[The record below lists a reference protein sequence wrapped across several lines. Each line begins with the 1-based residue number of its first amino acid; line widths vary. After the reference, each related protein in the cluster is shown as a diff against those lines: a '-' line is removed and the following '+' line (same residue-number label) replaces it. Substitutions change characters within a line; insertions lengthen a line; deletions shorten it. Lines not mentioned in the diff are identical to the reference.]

1 MKPIHFTFTY
11 LTVFV
16 VSLITDA
23 MNVELVTAIT
33 IAAILSILDKLG
45 RGIVLRE
52 SIAAL
57 YIFTCL
63 DMPLL
68 GYKVYN
74 FQNPLSRAF
83 KKYMLV
89 PEADYFNLALP
100 AIAGFCMMLS
110 IPMRNEGSSDEGD
123 TLKVTFEKCRRILVH
138 DQAVGVAIMLIGV
151 VALVLN
157 ELLPV
162 ALQYIGVILFFTSFA
177 GMLYVKYTEDLP
189 YRNVILFIF
198 IVFIILNGI
207 LIGMFTIVA
216 YMGITIFSYF
226 FMGSKVSLGRKI
238 SFFLFAIFF
247 VVVLQNTKTTYRKM
261 IRNSEIRDNKAA
273 TFAVLFFENLQQG
286 SSFFEERNFFL
297 IYTRMNQGNIV
308 TQVMQ
313 RIPTIQPFDDG
324 KYLFKTILSSFVP
337 RFLWPDKPEAGGRFN
352 MQYYAGKKMNL
363 VTSMN
368 VGPLGEAYGSF
379 GSRTAILFM
388 VLLGLFIRWVYGIVF
403 RISRKTPL
411 LVLWLPVMFYQITYS
426 AETDTLQIL
435 NSFIKTAF
443 FIWILYRILP
453 RWFGKSAR
461 TERARLNDVKVYS

>member
-1 MKPIHFTFTY
+1 M
-11 LTVFV
+11 
-16 VSLITDA
+16 TDA
-23 MNVELVTAIT
+23 LNTELVIGMT

-52 SIAAL
+52 SIATL

-63 DMPLL
+63 DMPML
-68 GYKVYN
+68 GYRVYN

-89 PEADYFNLALP
+89 PETDYFNLALP
-100 AIAGFCMMLS
+100 AISGFCMMLS
-110 IPMRNEGSSDEGD
+110 IPMRSEGSSDEGD

-138 DQAVGVAIMLIGV
+138 DQAVGMAIMFIGILSLI
-151 VALVLN
+151 LN

-162 ALQYIGVILFFTSFA
+162 SLQYIGIILFFTSFA

-198 IVFIILNGI
+198 VLFLILNGI

-261 IRNSEIRDNKAA
+261 IRNAEIRDNKAA

-286 SSFFEERNFFL
+286 SAFFEERNFFL

-313 RIPTIQPFDDG
+313 RIPVIQPFDDG

-352 MQYYAGKKMNL
+352 MQYYAGKKMNM

-379 GSRTAILFM
+379 GTRQAILFM

-435 NSFIKTAF
+435 NSFIKTTF
-443 FIWILYRILP
+443 FIWILYRFLP
-453 RWFGKSAR
+453 RWFGKSERTAR
-461 TERARLNDVKVYS
+461 AKLNDVKLYS

>member
-1 MKPIHFTFTY
+1 
-11 LTVFV
+11 
-16 VSLITDA
+16 
-23 MNVELVTAIT
+23 
-33 IAAILSILDKLG
+33 
-45 RGIVLRE
+45 
-52 SIAAL
+52 
-57 YIFTCL
+57 
-63 DMPLL
+63 
-68 GYKVYN
+68 
-74 FQNPLSRAF
+74 
-83 KKYMLV
+83 
-89 PEADYFNLALP
+89 
-100 AIAGFCMMLS
+100 MMLS
-110 IPMRNEGSSDEGD
+110 IPMRSEGSSDEGD
-123 TLKVTFEKCRRILVH
+123 TLKITLEKCRRILVH
-138 DQAVGVAIMLIGV
+138 DQAVGVALMLIGL
-151 VALVLN
+151 VALVVN

-162 ALQYIGVILFFTSFA
+162 SLQYIGIILFFTSFA
-177 GMLYVKYTEDLP
+177 GMLYVKYTEELP
-189 YRNVILFIF
+189 YRNIILFIF
-198 IVFIILNGI
+198 IVFLILNGI

-226 FMGSKVSLGRKI
+226 FMGSKVSLIRKI

-261 IRNSEIRDNKAA
+261 IRNAEIRDNKAA

-286 SSFFEERNFFL
+286 SAFFEERSFFL

-379 GSRTAILFM
+379 GTRQAILFM

-443 FIWILYRILP
+443 FVAILYRFLP
-453 RWFGKSAR
+453 RWFGKSER
-461 TERARLNDVKVYS
+461 TQRAKINDLKAYS

>member
-1 MKPIHFTFTY
+1 MKPIYFTFTY
-11 LTVFV
+11 LIIFV
-16 VSLITDA
+16 ISLLTDGLSA
-23 MNVELVTAIT
+23 ELVIAIT
-33 IAAILSILDKLG
+33 IAAVLSILDKLG

-63 DMPLL
+63 DMPLM

-74 FQNPLSRAF
+74 FQNTLSRAF

-110 IPMRNEGSSDEGD
+110 IPMRRDYSSDEGE
-123 TLKVTFEKCRRILVH
+123 TLKVTLEKCRRILVH
-138 DQAVGVAIMLIGV
+138 DQSVGIAIMLIGV
-151 VALVLN
+151 FSLVLN

-162 ALQYIGVILFFTSFA
+162 SLKYIGIILFFTSFA
-177 GMLYVKYTEDLP
+177 GMLYVKYTNDLP
-189 YRNVILFIF
+189 YRKIILFIF
-198 IVFIILNGI
+198 IIFIVLNGV

-216 YMGITIFSYF
+216 YMGITIFSF
-226 FMGSKVSLGRKI
+226 FFLGSRVSLLRKVT
-238 SFFLFAIFF
+238 FFILSIFF

-261 IRNSEIRDNKAA
+261 IRNAEIRDNKAA
-273 TFAVLFFENLQQG
+273 VFAVLFFENLQEG
-286 SSFFEERNFFL
+286 SSFFEERSFFV

-313 RIPTIQPFDDG
+313 RIPSMQPFDDG

-337 RFLWPDKPEAGGRFN
+337 RFLWQDKPEAGGRFN
-352 MQYYAGKKMNL
+352 MKFYAGKRLNMI
-363 VTSMN
+363 TSMN

-379 GSRTAILFM
+379 GVRPAILFM
-388 VLLGLFIRWVYGIVF
+388 VMLGLFIRWVYGIVF
-403 RISRKTPL
+403 RLSRNIPL
-411 LVLWLPVMFYQITYS
+411 LVLWLPVLFYQITYS

-435 NSFIKTAF
+435 NSFLKTAF
-443 FIWILYRILP
+443 FIWVVYRILP
-453 RWFGKSAR
+453 RWFGKSER
-461 TERARLNDVKVYS
+461 TERADFKDLTIEA

>member
-1 MKPIHFTFTY
+1 M
-11 LTVFV
+11 
-16 VSLITDA
+16 TDA
-23 MNVELVTAIT
+23 LNTELVIGMT

-52 SIAAL
+52 SIATL

-63 DMPLL
+63 DMPML
-68 GYKVYN
+68 GYRVYN

-89 PEADYFNLALP
+89 PETDYFNLALP
-100 AIAGFCMMLS
+100 AISGFCMMLS
-110 IPMRNEGSSDEGD
+110 IPMRSEGSSDEGD

-138 DQAVGVAIMLIGV
+138 DQAVGMAIMFIGILSLI
-151 VALVLN
+151 LN

-162 ALQYIGVILFFTSFA
+162 SLQYIGIILFFTSFA

-198 IVFIILNGI
+198 VLFLILNGI

-261 IRNSEIRDNKAA
+261 IRNAEIRDNKAA

-286 SSFFEERNFFL
+286 SAFFEERNFFL

-313 RIPTIQPFDDG
+313 RIPVIQPFDDG

-379 GSRTAILFM
+379 GTRQAILFM

-435 NSFIKTAF
+435 NSFIKTTF
-443 FIWILYRILP
+443 FIWILYRFLP
-453 RWFGKSAR
+453 RWFGKSERTAR
-461 TERARLNDVKVYS
+461 AKLNDVKLYS

>member
-23 MNVELVTAIT
+23 LNFELVIAIT

-63 DMPLL
+63 DMPML

-89 PEADYFNLALP
+89 PETDYFNLAMP
-100 AIAGFCMMLS
+100 AIAGFCMML
-110 IPMRNEGSSDEGD
+110 
-123 TLKVTFEKCRRILVH
+123 EKCRRILVH

-162 ALQYIGVILFFTSFA
+162 SLQYIGVILFFTSFA

-261 IRNSEIRDNKAA
+261 IRNAEIRDNKAA
-273 TFAVLFFENLQQG
+273 TFTVLFFENLQKG
-286 SSFFEERNFFL
+286 STFFEERNFFL

-352 MQYYAGKKMNL
+352 MQYYAGRKMNL

-379 GSRTAILFM
+379 GTRQAVLFM
-388 VLLGLFIRWVYGIVF
+388 VLLGLFIRLVYGIVF

-453 RWFGKSAR
+453 RWFGKSSR
-461 TERARLNDVKVYS
+461 TERARLNDVKAYS

>member
-1 MKPIHFTFTY
+1 LKPIHFTFAY

-16 VSLITDA
+16 VSLMTNA
-23 MNVELVTAIT
+23 LNSELVIMVT

-68 GYKVYN
+68 GYRVYN

-89 PEADYFNLALP
+89 PESDYFNLALP

-110 IPMRNEGSSDEGD
+110 IPMRREYSSDEGE
-123 TLKVTFEKCRRILVH
+123 TLTTTLEKCRRILVH
-138 DQAVGVAIMLIGV
+138 DQAVGVAIMLVGV
-151 VALVLN
+151 LALVLN

-162 ALQYIGVILFFTSFA
+162 SLQYIGVILFFTSFA

-189 YRNVILFIF
+189 YRNVILFVF

-238 SFFLFAIFF
+238 SFFLLSIFF
-247 VVVLQNTKTTYRKM
+247 VVILQNTKTTYRKM
-261 IRNSEIRDNKAA
+261 IRNAEIRDNKAA
-273 TFAVLFFENLQQG
+273 TFAVLFFENLQKG

-313 RIPTIQPFDDG
+313 RIPVIQPFDDG

-379 GSRTAILFM
+379 GTRQAILFM
-388 VLLGLFIRWVYGIVF
+388 VILGLFIRWVYGIVF
-403 RISRKTPL
+403 RISRSIPL

-443 FIWILYRILP
+443 FVWMMYRILP

-461 TERARLNDVKVYS
+461 TERARIQEMKFGT

>member
-1 MKPIHFTFTY
+1 VKPIHFTFTY

-16 VSLITDA
+16 VSLMTDA
-23 MNVELVTAIT
+23 LNTELVIGMT

-52 SIAAL
+52 SIATL

-63 DMPLL
+63 DMPML
-68 GYKVYN
+68 GYRVYN

-89 PEADYFNLALP
+89 PETDYFNLALP
-100 AIAGFCMMLS
+100 AISGFCMMLS
-110 IPMRNEGSSDEGD
+110 IPMRSEGSSDEGD

-138 DQAVGVAIMLIGV
+138 DQAVGMAIMFIGILSLI
-151 VALVLN
+151 LN

-162 ALQYIGVILFFTSFA
+162 SLQYIGIILFFTSFA

-198 IVFIILNGI
+198 VLFLILNGI

-261 IRNSEIRDNKAA
+261 IRNAEIRDNKAA

-286 SSFFEERNFFL
+286 SAFFEERNFFL

-313 RIPTIQPFDDG
+313 RIPVIQPFDDG

-352 MQYYAGKKMNL
+352 MQYYAGKKMNM

-379 GSRTAILFM
+379 GTRQAILFM

-435 NSFIKTAF
+435 NSFIKTTF
-443 FIWILYRILP
+443 FIWILYRFLP
-453 RWFGKSAR
+453 RWFGKSERTAR
-461 TERARLNDVKVYS
+461 AKLNDVKLYS

>member
-1 MKPIHFTFTY
+1 
-11 LTVFV
+11 
-16 VSLITDA
+16 
-23 MNVELVTAIT
+23 
-33 IAAILSILDKLG
+33 
-45 RGIVLRE
+45 
-52 SIAAL
+52 
-57 YIFTCL
+57 
-63 DMPLL
+63 MPLL
-68 GYKVYN
+68 GYRVYN

-89 PEADYFNLALP
+89 PEMDYFNLALP
-100 AIAGFCMMLS
+100 AITGFCMMLS
-110 IPMRNEGSSDEGD
+110 IPMRNEGLSDEGD
-123 TLKVTFEKCRRILVH
+123 TLKATLEKCRRILVH

-151 VALVLN
+151 LALVLN

-162 ALQYIGVILFFTSFA
+162 SLQYIGVILFFASFA

-198 IVFIILNGI
+198 IIFIILNGI

-238 SFFLFAIFF
+238 SFFIFAIFF
-247 VVVLQNTKTTYRKM
+247 LVVLQNTKTTYRKM
-261 IRNSEIRDNKAA
+261 IRNAEILDNKAA
-273 TFAVLFFENLQQG
+273 TFTVLFFENLQKG
-286 SSFFEERNFFL
+286 SSYFEERNFFL

-308 TQVMQ
+308 SQVMQ
-313 RIPTIQPFDDG
+313 RIPIIQPFDDG
-324 KYLFKTILSSFVP
+324 KYLFKTITSSFVP

-352 MQYYAGKKMNL
+352 MLYYAGKKLNL

-379 GSRTAILFM
+379 GTKQAILFM
-388 VLLGLFIRWVYGIVF
+388 VILGLFIRLVYGIVF

-411 LVLWLPVMFYQITYS
+411 LVLWVPVMFYQITYS

-443 FIWILYRILP
+443 FIAILYRILP
-453 RWFGKSAR
+453 RWFGKSERTQRAR
-461 TERARLNDVKVYS
+461 TNDLKAYS